1 MKKLLFIFIILLL
14 SLSFGDTNL
23 VIYSKNFALVS
34 LEKKVELKQGIN
46 YVPLDEI
53 PGDISLSSVYVIS
66 QKGSVIKEI
75 IYPNWALW
83 INAEKNM
90 DEILSIFYFLPD
102 ISWICEHFILVDEK
116 SILNFNSRIIVQNN
130 SNNNFRNIKLSLLA
144 GEPQVIEPMPTKAFL
159 KAEIAEAVPSEEFIE
174 SKGEY
179 KIFSYKE
186 PVSILAK
193 QYKVL
198 PWLDNKNVVAEKIYF
213 YDYQRDIN
221 GVFIEWRFENSK
233 DKGLGVPIPSGKIRI
248 FLKDK
253 DRIVFLG
260 ESILKDIAEGE
271 KFTVL
276 QGKAFDLKGERKIL
290 ESKEYT
296 EAKNIIRERK
306 IQVIIRNSKE
316 EKVKVEVKEYLEGD
330 WQIIS
335 SSLPFEKIDANSI
348 KFILDVDP
356 KKEARLTYSY
366 KTRLPR

>member
-1 MKKLLFIFIILLL
+1 MKKLLVILFLL
-14 SLSFGDTNL
+14 SISLANTNL
-23 VIYSKNFALVS
+23 VIYSKNFALIS
-34 LEKKVELKQGIN
+34 LEKIVELKQGIN

-53 PGDISLSSVYVIS
+53 PGDISLSSVYITS
-66 QKGSVIKEI
+66 QKGSIIKEI

-83 INAEKNM
+83 IISEKSIN
-90 DEILSIFYFLPD
+90 ETLNIFYFLPN
-102 ISWICEHFILVDEK
+102 ISWSCEHFILVDEK

-130 SNNNFRNIKLSLLA
+130 SNNNFKNIKLSLLA
-144 GEPQVIEPMPTKAFL
+144 GEPQVIESVPTRTFL
-159 KAEIAEAVPSEEFIE
+159 KAEIAEGVSPEEIIE

-193 QYKVL
+193 QHKLL
-198 PWLDNKNVVAEKIYF
+198 PWLDNKNVIAEKIYF

-221 GVFIEWRFENSK
+221 GVFIEWRFENSR

-276 QGKAFDLKGERKIL
+276 QGKAFDIKGERKIL

-330 WQIIS
+330 WQVIS
-335 SSLPFEKIDANSI
+335 SSLPFEKIDANNI
-348 KFILDVDP
+348 KFILDVSP
-356 KKEARLTYSY
+356 KKEAILVYSY
-366 KTRLPR
+366 RTRLPR